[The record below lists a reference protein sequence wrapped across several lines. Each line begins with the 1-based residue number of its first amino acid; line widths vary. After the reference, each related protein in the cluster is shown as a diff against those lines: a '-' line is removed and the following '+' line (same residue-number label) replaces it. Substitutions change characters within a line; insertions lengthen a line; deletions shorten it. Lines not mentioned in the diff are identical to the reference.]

1 MMNHTLVKH
10 GAPAPVAIITVQD
23 AAIAAAW
30 GYSPELWFGML
41 TDSER
46 RDRRDRIVFAP
57 FFNAEG
63 E

>member
-23 AAIAAAW
+23 SLIATAW
-30 GYSPELWFGML
+30 NL
-41 TDSER
+41 TSWQWVTLTEDER

>member
-1 MMNHTLVKH
+1 MMHHNLVQH
-10 GAPAPVAIITVQD
+10 GVQAPARTITVQD

-30 GYSPELWFGML
+30 GYSPELWSGML

-57 FFNAEG
+57 FFNSEG